1 MTLLDYL
8 KSNWEG
14 VPIYFNTVKFDDYFI
29 NIVPFMLGNKVVKYD
44 EDKNYNN
51 GGDLFIT
58 DNNLL
63 IEKAKREN
71 FSIIILGDYP
81 EGVEVSKNIR
91 LISAFNKP
99 SNQVE
104 EVLDLFEPYKLFL
117 KMAGFENAILFN
129 FNEPIQGGFIPTT
142 APPPPPPLRKTEPP
156 LAPSSGQEKKF
167 IPTTAPPPPPP
178 LRKSEPPSSSG
189 QEKKFIP
196 TTAPPPPPPLR
207 KVEVE
212 QKNDII
218 NPPIVPEELDVDGK
232 KLKLLND
239 KLFGGTKTRVLQ
251 KVIRDLPYEEIVYAG
266 PDTGMAQIAIG
277 AVAKKYGKKATIFV
291 NTPSKVRILPEL
303 VNFGQSNLGIKYDFS
318 KGEKGRTLYDTN
330 EDAKKYVEENPQKRI
345 LLPFGLKDEKTVS
358 EFASI
363 LKEAIKSIPQPK
375 RMWIVAGSG
384 MLLEV
389 FHRIWPKTQYM
400 VVQVGKKV
408 DPSSLNHN
416 GVQDKLFIAPEKFQ
430 FNAQFQP
437 PYDTIEWYD
446 AKLWRF
452 VLQEAE
458 EGDYIWNVATRP
470 SLQELNR
477 FLLGSY
483 GGYYSSMFESDKLPA
498 SPTLTFDFLTDINK
512 DLEDFSLDK
521 PKFIPT
527 QPPPPPPPLRNVKA
541 PSSPQYVPTSPPQ
554 SPRKIEINK
563 QFEPK
568 LWKMPSDEEKKQMNE
583 DLRLFLEYNKSKR
596 LQGTVSQDLI
606 KPKSKFPFVP
616 FVKGEM
622 LEDTKDEFKQ
632 PKFIPTTAPPPP
644 PPLRNIKTPP
654 SPQYAPTSP
663 PQPLK
668 KEQPPSTLFSFIKQK
683 NVEKPKS
690 RFPFVPFVKGG
701 MLEDTKDE
709 FKYANIIKMKNNE
722 YDYFPKRNKE
732 YMYTDVSLY
741 SSADV
746 SHSLKT
752 AELISK
758 YYDISNKTLTEASAC
773 IGGNSWSF
781 ADKVKNINLVEIDSN
796 NFKALK
802 HNMSV
807 VFNKDPGSLNKD
819 VINNTLEYKAGKT
832 MNFFNDNYIKIR
844 DKLGGDIIFY
854 DPPWGG
860 VDYKNEPQV
869 GYSYNGKF
877 YNLEDMSKKSF
888 YKVAPELIV
897 FRIPISSNIL
907 DSDYK
912 YQTTVIFNDLYG
924 KPIYKLVFLSDIK
937 GNDLPTDIKVKRI
950 NYKKI
955 EYELV

>member
-29 NIVPFMLGNKVVKYD
+29 NIVPFMLGNNVIKYD
-44 EDKNYNN
+44 ENKNYNN
-51 GGDLFIT
+51 SGDLFIT
-58 DNNLL
+58 DNTLL
-63 IEKAKREN
+63 IEKAKKEN
-71 FSIIILGDYP
+71 FSIIILGEYP
-81 EGVEVSKNIR
+81 EGIEVSKNIK
-91 LISAFNKP
+91 LISSFNKP
-99 SNQVE
+99 SKQVE
-104 EVLDLFEPYKLFL
+104 ESLDLFEPYKLFL
-117 KMAGFENAILFN
+117 KMARFENAKIFN
-129 FNEPIQGGFIPTT
+129 FDEPVQGEFIPTQP
-142 APPPPPPLRKTEPP
+142 PPPPPPLKKVEPV
-156 LAPSSGQEKKF
+156 SGQEKKF
-167 IPTTAPPPPPP
+167 IPTQPPPPPPP
-178 LRKSEPPSSSG
+178 LKKVEPHSAPSSG
-189 QEKKFIP
+189 QEKS
-196 TTAPPPPPPLR
+196 
-207 KVEVE
+207 
-212 QKNDII
+212 DII
-218 NPPIVPEELDVDGK
+218 NPPIIPEILDVKGK

-251 KVIRDLPYEEIVYAG
+251 KVIRELPYEEIVYAG

-358 EFASI
+358 DFASI

-389 FHRIWPKTQYM
+389 FHRIWPNTQYM

-416 GVQDKLFIAPEKFQ
+416 GIQDKLFIAPEKFQ

-498 SPTLTFDFLTDINK
+498 SPTLTFDFLSNNK
-512 DLEDFSLDK
+512 DLEDFSLDE

-527 QPPPPPPPLRNVKA
+527 QPPPPPPPLRNVKIPSSPQYA
-541 PSSPQYVPTSPPQ
+541 PSSPQYAPSSPQYAPSSPQ
-554 SPRKIEINK
+554 YAPSSPQYAPSSPQYAPLQANKI
-563 QFEPK
+563 Q
-568 LWKMPSDEEKKQMNE
+568 EKK
-583 DLRLFLEYNKSKR
+583 FIPTTAPPPPPPFKS
-596 LQGTVSQDLI
+596 I
-606 KPKSKFPFVP
+606 KQ
-616 FVKGEM
+616 
-622 LEDTKDEFKQ
+622 TKKIDE
-632 PKFIPTTAPPPP
+632 PTKFIPTTAPPPP
-644 PPLRNIKTPP
+644 PPLRKLVV
-654 SPQYAPTSP
+654 Q
-663 PQPLK
+663 
-668 KEQPPSTLFSFIKQK
+668 
-683 NVEKPKS
+683 KPKTK
-690 RFPFVPFVKGG
+690 FPFVPFVKGG
-701 MLEDTKDE
+701 MLEEKEE
-709 FKYANIIKMKNNE
+709 FKHANIIKMRNNE
-722 YDYFPKRNKE
+722 YDYFPKRKDE

-781 ADKVKNINLVEIDSN
+781 ADKVKNINLVEIDKN

-802 HNMSV
+802 HNMGV
-807 VFNKDPGSLNKD
+807 VFNKDPGSFNKGPE
-819 VINNTLEYKAGKT
+819 NNTLEYKFGKT
-832 MNFFNDNYIKIR
+832 MKFFNDNYIKIK
-844 DKLGGDIIFY
+844 DDLGGDIIFY

-877 YNLEDMSKKSF
+877 YNLEDMSKKTF

-912 YQTTVIFNDLYG
+912 YQTTVIFNDLYD
-924 KPIYKLVFLSDIK
+924 KPIYKLIFLSDIK
-937 GNDLPTDIKVKRI
+937 GSDLPGDIKVKRI

-955 EYELV
+955 EYDVV

>member
-29 NIVPFMLGNKVVKYD
+29 NIVPFMLGNKVIKYD

-58 DNNLL
+58 DNTLL

-99 SNQVE
+99 SKQVE
-104 EVLDLFEPYKLFL
+104 ESLDLFEPYKLFL
-117 KMAGFENAILFN
+117 KMTGFENAKIFN
-129 FNEPIQGGFIPTT
+129 FNEPLQGEFIPTQL
-142 APPPPPPLRKTEPP
+142 PPPPLIKVEPP

-178 LRKSEPPSSSG
+178 LRKVEPPLAPSSG

-207 KVEVE
+207 KVESPLAPSSGQEKKFIPTTLPPPPPPLRKVE
-212 QKNDII
+212 SPSAPSSGQEKNDII

-458 EGDYIWNVATRP
+458 EGDYIWNVATHP

-527 QPPPPPPPLRNVKA
+527 EAPPPPPPFK
-541 PSSPQYVPTSPPQ
+541 SIKQ
-554 SPRKIEINK
+554 SKKID
-563 QFEPK
+563 EP
-568 LWKMPSDEEKKQMNE
+568 
-583 DLRLFLEYNKSKR
+583 
-596 LQGTVSQDLI
+596 I
-606 KPKSKFPFVP
+606 
-616 FVKGEM
+616 
-622 LEDTKDEFKQ
+622 Q
-632 PKFIPTTAPPPP
+632 PKFIPTEA
-644 PPLRNIKTPP
+644 
-654 SPQYAPTSP
+654 P
-663 PQPLK
+663 PQPFK
-668 KEQPPSTLFSFIKQK
+668 FIKK
-683 NVEKPKS
+683 SSEKPKS

-701 MLEDTKDE
+701 MLEEKEE

-722 YDYFPKRNKE
+722 YDYFPKRKDE

-781 ADKVKNINLVEIDSN
+781 ADKVKNINLVEIDKN

-807 VFNKDPGSLNKD
+807 VFNKDPFNTE
-819 VINNTLEYKAGKT
+819 NNTLEYKPGKS
-832 MNFFNDNYIKIR
+832 MKFFNDNYINIR

-869 GYSYNGKF
+869 GYSYDGKF

-897 FRIPISSNIL
+897 FRIPTSSNIL

-912 YQTTVIFNDLYG
+912 YQSTVIFNDLYG
-924 KPIYKLVFLSDIK
+924 KGIYKLIFLSDIK
-937 GNDLPTDIKVKRI
+937 GSDLPSDIKVKRI

-955 EYELV
+955 EYEVV